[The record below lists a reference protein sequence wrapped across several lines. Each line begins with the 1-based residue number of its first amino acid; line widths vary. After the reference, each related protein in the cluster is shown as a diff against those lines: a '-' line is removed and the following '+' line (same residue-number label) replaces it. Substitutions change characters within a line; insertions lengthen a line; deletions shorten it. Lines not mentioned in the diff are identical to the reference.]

1 MKLRHPFEWI
11 TISAQTPTF
20 IVLLIITLVLMLSLN
35 LLGVPLKTEFA
46 PAGIISYEFAGEL
59 STAQRIVESWGEVGR
74 VYAGLNLGLDCLFLV
89 AYPIAIGLGCVMLSR
104 RLSERIAFLSTAGLL
119 LAWGQVAA
127 GLFDSLENYAL
138 IRVLLGTETSLW
150 PVVARWCAIPKF
162 TFVILGLVY
171 VPVGLVALFMARD
184 RGGLHAA

>member
-11 TISAQTPTF
+11 TTSAQTPTF

-35 LLGVPLKTEFA
+35 FLGAPLRTELA
-46 PAGIISYEFAGEL
+46 PAGVVSYEFAGEL
-59 STAQRIVESWGEVGR
+59 STAQSIVESWGEVGR

-89 AYPIAIGLGCVMLSR
+89 AYPISIGLGCVMLSR

-127 GLFDSLENYAL
+127 GLLDSLENYAL
-138 IRVLLGTETSLW
+138 IRVLLGAETSLW

-162 TFVILGLVY
+162 IFVILGLAY
-171 VPVGLVALFMARD
+171 LLIGLVALLMARN
-184 RGGLHAA
+184 RGRLNAA